1 MVSKLEFNFYYAKAN
16 YIKKVVVDD
25 YDKLTMSDF
34 LLKAL
39 KEYNSQNPNTAIVE
53 ECEYYKIKLAK
64 KSGKPDTDLP
74 AISPELVVKE
84 SNWFNFSIALELD
97 HFLFGPP
104 ESVNVNNIKTS
115 SESND
120 SNNTQNKGKDK
131 DKENFLNN
139 KPVNK
144 TSNQVEIQENQ
155 GGICCCLMAC
165 FGKKKK

>member
-25 YDKLTMSDF
+25 YDNLTISDF

-39 KEYNSQNPNTAIVE
+39 KEYNSQNPNSAIVE

-84 SNWFNFSIALELD
+84 SNWFNFSIALDKD

-104 ESVNVNNIKTS
+104 ENVVSNVKTV
-115 SESND
+115 SESSD
-120 SNNTQNKGKDK
+120 ITNNKK
-131 DKENFLNN
+131 DKENFLQT
-139 KPVNK
+139 KPVTKSN
-144 TSNQVEIQENQ
+144 NQVEIQENQ

>member
-25 YDKLTMSDF
+25 YDNLTMSDF

-39 KEYNSQNPNTAIVE
+39 KEYNSQNPNSAIVE

-84 SNWFNFSIALELD
+84 SNWFNFSIALEKD

-104 ESVNVNNIKTS
+104 DGVNNIKTS

-120 SNNTQNKGKDK
+120 STNNNNKEK
-131 DKENFLNN
+131 DKENFLKN

-144 TSNQVEIQENQ
+144 TANQVEIQENQ

>member
-1 MVSKLEFNFYYAKAN
+1 MVSKLEFNFYFAKSN

-25 YDKLTMSDF
+25 YDSLTMSDF

-39 KEYNSQNPNTAIVE
+39 KEYNSQNPNSAIVE

-74 AISPELVVKE
+74 AISPDLVVKE
-84 SNWFNFSIALELD
+84 SNWFNFSISLEKD

-104 ESVNVNNIKTS
+104 DVVTTTKPTSEPNGSTNN
-115 SESND
+115 SN
-120 SNNTQNKGKDK
+120 KE
-131 DKENFLNN
+131 KENFLQT

-144 TSNQVEIQENQ
+144 SSNQVEIQENQ
-155 GGICCCLMAC
+155 GGICCCLLAC
-165 FGKKKK
+165 FGKKKN